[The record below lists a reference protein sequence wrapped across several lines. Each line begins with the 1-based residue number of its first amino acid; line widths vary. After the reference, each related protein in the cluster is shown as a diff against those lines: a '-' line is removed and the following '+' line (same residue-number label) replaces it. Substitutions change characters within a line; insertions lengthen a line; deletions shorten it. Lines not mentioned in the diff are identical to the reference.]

1 MSDNRTILVAHDGP
15 HKYTVNFYNYVTG
28 KPEQY
33 VFPEYKRGSKRERT
47 HYISEECYY
56 YLKDETNAF
65 KTGKLRV
72 VVEQAPEP
80 IKEAQKEAEQEVI
93 DTTPEYEENVLT
105 REDIERIMKGNK
117 ATIYKRL
124 SVLESSSQKT
134 FVIETIKELGVTS
147 LDKLREV
154 VRALYGDEME
164 LDYVFPPEN

>member
-1 MSDNRTILVAHDGP
+1 M
-15 HKYTVNFYNYVTG
+15 
-28 KPEQY
+28 
-33 VFPEYKRGSKRERT
+33 
-47 HYISEECYY
+47 
-56 YLKDETNAF
+56 KDETNAF

-105 REDIERIMKGNK
+105 REDIEKIMKGNK